1 MNTVRRTASVHR
13 SDTKIFLVTERS
25 DRRAAKASLSCCLS
39 PGSALH
45 QTAMAACEEYRID
58 MTAAVFGTCKC
69 GQPKLAH
76 SAEAL
81 APKKK
86 RGSSRPVRLLSLY
99 PYGFNAYLWMPSGS

>member
-1 MNTVRRTASVHR
+1 M
-13 SDTKIFLVTERS
+13 L
-25 DRRAAKASLSCCLS
+25 LS

-86 RGSSRPVRLLSLY
+86 RGAAAAAAATKPSDPDEPPPPPAHMLRSSKAAAPKPAAAPETVPAPASIASAL
-99 PYGFNAYLWMPSGS
+99 P